1 MAERRGVELC
11 DEGASALET
20 RMDLLEEN
28 LDSILERLDVVDRR
42 TEGIERSANRIEP
55 LEDKV
60 RLLDF
65 RLNQLERDLK
75 LPLDTTGLV
84 DAGTTC
90 GLAPGQTLPVEQED
104 SVPST
109 PTPEKQA
116 CSSCPNLDDD
126 FFFGG

>member
-1 MAERRGVELC
+1 MSTLFKLDLRLGPLSSSPGWDQVSLGGMFSIPWPGGSIDTPHTRHMAERRGVELC

-65 RLNQLERDLK
+65 RLN
-75 LPLDTTGLV
+75 
-84 DAGTTC
+84 
-90 GLAPGQTLPVEQED
+90 
-104 SVPST
+104 
-109 PTPEKQA
+109 
-116 CSSCPNLDDD
+116 
-126 FFFGG
+126 